1 MGPGRKPG
9 RHVGMGPI
17 SVPGVPAVVAAGA
30 AAGGMYELET
40 ECEGKFP
47 ADALGAPVVFAAGAA
62 FGGTYVLETEF
73 LGNTPMSEPEACEP
87 LLGAGGLGHLLLK
100 WPI

>member
-1 MGPGRKPG
+1 
-9 RHVGMGPI
+9 MGPI
-17 SVPGVPAVVAAGA
+17 SVPGAPAVGAAGA

-40 ECEGKFP
+40 ECEGNFP
-47 ADALGAPVVFAAGAA
+47 ADAPGAPVVCAARAA

-73 LGNTPMSEPEACEP
+73 LGNTPISASEACGP

>member
-1 MGPGRKPG
+1 MPGA
-9 RHVGMGPI
+9 
-17 SVPGVPAVVAAGA
+17 PAVGAAGA

-47 ADALGAPVVFAAGAA
+47 ADAPGAPVVCAAGAA

-73 LGNTPMSEPEACEP
+73 LVNALVSASEACEP

-100 WPI
+100 CPI